1 MEQIR
6 EPVLQGRFQSL
17 DEAAKETTTALA
29 RANIRHGFIGGYADI
44 DIIVDADPS
53 DARSLLLQAHS
64 GFRLSQNNKLIF
76 TGAEEDVVIELLRV
90 PIVAP
95 SVLVLTKIKRWS
107 TLAESTRPQ
116 SIKKADSDIDDIE
129 VLLKWLA
136 RNQFHID
143 FEGYLAKPKEELLSG
158 LVNGPTVAN
167 DRFSNTKIVVFI
179 SAPIPSFHP
188 PHGIFNSLLE
198 IFFTLVI
205 VTFTILRIQWLV
217 A

>member
-29 RANIRHGFIGGYADI
+29 RANIRHGFIGGNAVSLI
-44 DIIVDADPS
+44 GGTRMTSALSIVPLTANDQPE
-53 DARSLLLQAHS
+53 RI
-64 GFRLSQNNKLIF
+64 RNTPI
-76 TGAEEDVVIELLRV
+76 

-158 LVNGPTVAN
+158 VRKLYQLHAAFRP
-167 DRFSNTKIVVFI
+167 
-179 SAPIPSFHP
+179 
-188 PHGIFNSLLE
+188 LLE
-198 IFFTLVI
+198 TTLDEESFALI
-205 VTFTILRIQWLV
+205 NN
-217 A
+217 

>member
-29 RANIRHGFIGGYADI
+29 RANIRHGFIGGYAVSLIGGTRMTSDI

-158 LVNGPTVAN
+158 VRKLYQMHAAFRP
-167 DRFSNTKIVVFI
+167 
-179 SAPIPSFHP
+179 
-188 PHGIFNSLLE
+188 LLE
-198 IFFTLVI
+198 TTLDEESFALI
-205 VTFTILRIQWLV
+205 NN
-217 A
+217 